1 MAKVIKTIG
10 LPIKQ
15 TPQDSRLM
23 KDLNAVMKRH
33 GHTKLTDGIRY
44 CVRFTAEREARNEV

>member
-44 CVRFTAEREARNEV
+44 CVRFTAEREVRK